1 MSFFLEET
9 AYSLKELA
17 ECLIGRGFWGGKGNP
32 LTKGEGLGF
41 ELAAGFAFDEQEFAH
56 MWKVRLGPGNA
67 RVLAAVPDSTGDAWE
82 HSENKPHQRILA
94 RVEEW

>member
-56 MWKVRLGPGNA
+56 MWKVRLGMGGCSGFGRRPWFNWRCLGT
-67 RVLAAVPDSTGDAWE
+67 L
-82 HSENKPHQRILA
+82 
-94 RVEEW
+94 